1 MQSGCRADADLGV
14 GQPVGRERR
23 GGHLGRRALHTACVV
38 KRRGLAARRR
48 ARNTEP
54 EPEPDPYARGPR
66 RRVIAECRRP
76 SLLAGMKEG
85 PRPHRIMVQAPARLQ
100 CVRRAALVQTAGGL
114 CQDSNSAI
122 DWLVPPLGAS
132 RVSSTAARPAART
145 RSLRR
150 CFSDSALSLRNR
162 QGDYCGDGSARW
174 QWRLVAAL
182 TGQPQARPP
191 RHRSSA
197 G

>member
-1 MQSGCRADADLGV
+1 MVISAAERFTPPAWSSVV
-14 GQPVGRERR
+14 GSRR
-23 GGHLGRRALHTACVV
+23 GAEPE
-38 KRRGLAARRR
+38 
-48 ARNTEP
+48 TEP
-54 EPEPDPYARGPR
+54 EPEPEPYARGPR

-100 CVRRAALVQTAGGL
+100 CVRRAALVQTRPPGGL
-114 CQDSNSAI
+114 CQDSNSAF

-191 RHRSSA
+191 QHRSSA

>member
-1 MQSGCRADADLGV
+1 MVISAAERFTPPAWSSVV
-14 GQPVGRERR
+14 GSRR
-23 GGHLGRRALHTACVV
+23 GAEPE
-38 KRRGLAARRR
+38 
-48 ARNTEP
+48 TEP
-54 EPEPDPYARGPR
+54 EPEPEPYARGPR

-100 CVRRAALVQTAGGL
+100 CVRRAALVQTRPPGGL
-114 CQDSNSAI
+114 CQDSNSAF

-162 QGDYCGDGSARW
+162 QGDYCGDGSAR
-174 QWRLVAAL
+174 
-182 TGQPQARPP
+182 
-191 RHRSSA
+191 
-197 G
+197 